1 MFKNMNKGTKT
12 FVVVYAVCWIISA
25 ITCAV
30 MYFKWFSEAR
40 ELQKRANAV
49 IERDIFKECFDNL
62 QSVGSRMSKYM
73 PSGSEWDDLPDVND
87 EESFT
92 KWLKTYQTRS
102 HLLKSVCSK
111 HTMMSKIV
119 NTMRAMMSYIKLVI
133 I

>member
-12 FVVVYAVCWIISA
+12 FVVVYAVCWSISA

-62 QSVGSRMSKYM
+62 HSVGSKMSKYM

-92 KWLKTYQTRS
+92 KWAENIPDEEPSAQERMLKAYHDEQNREYNEGDDE
-102 HLLKSVCSK
+102 L
-111 HTMMSKIV
+111 
-119 NTMRAMMSYIKLVI
+119 Y
-133 I
+133 

>member
-12 FVVVYAVCWIISA
+12 FVVVYTVCWIISA

-62 QSVGSRMSKYM
+62 QSVGSKMSKYM

-87 EESFT
+87 EESFIN
-92 KWLKTYQTRS
+92 WAENMPDEEPSAQERMLKVYHDEQNRI
-102 HLLKSVCSK
+102 HDEDDDEL
-111 HTMMSKIV
+111 
-119 NTMRAMMSYIKLVI
+119 Y
-133 I
+133 

>member
-1 MFKNMNKGTKT
+1 MFKNMNRGTKT

-25 ITCAV
+25 ITCVV

-62 QSVGSRMSKYM
+62 QSVGSKMSKYM

-92 KWLKTYQTRS
+92 KWAENIPDEEPSTQERMLKAYHDEQNREYD
-102 HLLKSVCSK
+102 
-111 HTMMSKIV
+111 MSDDEL
-119 NTMRAMMSYIKLVI
+119 Y
-133 I
+133 

>member
-25 ITCAV
+25 ITCVV

-62 QSVGSRMSKYM
+62 QSVGSKMAKYM

-92 KWLKTYQTRS
+92 KWAKNVPDEEPSAQERMLKAYHAEQNREYDEDDDE
-102 HLLKSVCSK
+102 L
-111 HTMMSKIV
+111 
-119 NTMRAMMSYIKLVI
+119 Y
-133 I
+133 

>member
-1 MFKNMNKGTKT
+1 MFKKMDKRVKG
-12 FVVVYAVCWIISA
+12 FVIIYGICWIISA

-30 MYFKWFSEAR
+30 IYFKWVSEAR

-62 QSVGSRMSKYM
+62 QSVGSKLAKYM

-92 KWLKTYQTRS
+92 KWAENIPDEEPSAQERMLKAYHDEQNREYS
-102 HLLKSVCSK
+102 EDDDEL
-111 HTMMSKIV
+111 
-119 NTMRAMMSYIKLVI
+119 Y
-133 I
+133 

>member
-62 QSVGSRMSKYM
+62 QSVGSKMSKYM
-73 PSGSEWDDLPDVND
+73 PSGREWDDLPDVND

-92 KWLKTYQTRS
+92 KWAENIPDEEPSAQERMLKAYHDEQNRKYDEGDDE
-102 HLLKSVCSK
+102 L
-111 HTMMSKIV
+111 
-119 NTMRAMMSYIKLVI
+119 Y
-133 I
+133 